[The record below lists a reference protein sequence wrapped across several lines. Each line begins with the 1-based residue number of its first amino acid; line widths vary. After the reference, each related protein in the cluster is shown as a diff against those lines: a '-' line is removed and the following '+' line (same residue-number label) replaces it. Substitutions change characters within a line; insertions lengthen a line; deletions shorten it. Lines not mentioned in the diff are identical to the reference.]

1 MLCNPAAGTDGD
13 VCVYW
18 YVSRSKVSEVRATVD
33 YHICIKCTF
42 ILVSEQETTNDM
54 HFWEFLINVSFILK

>member
-13 VCVYW
+13 VCVYC

-42 ILVSEQETTNDM
+42 ILVSEQETTND
-54 HFWEFLINVSFILK
+54 SCILRVFN